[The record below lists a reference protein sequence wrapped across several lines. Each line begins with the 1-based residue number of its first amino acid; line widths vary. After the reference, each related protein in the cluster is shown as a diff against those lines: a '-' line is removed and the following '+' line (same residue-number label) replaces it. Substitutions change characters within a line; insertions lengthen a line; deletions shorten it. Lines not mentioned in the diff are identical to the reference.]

1 MTFLQK
7 YLVAPALGAAGL
19 FVGYRVYCNRMAGS
33 GEQAAPPAEVG
44 SEELRKLSEQV
55 RELASRLTAVEH
67 KTSSGDWLEMIN
79 SRFVA
84 LEERMTV
91 QGERIASMEGNY
103 QNIEG
108 SLESILRKL
117 DGLTREKA
125 PAPVPIESL
134 KDRMHPAAAEPMPV
148 AQLVG

>member
-7 YLVAPALGAAGL
+7 YLVAPTLGAAGL
-19 FVGYRVYCNRMAGS
+19 FVGYRVYRNRIAESGDRPAPPVEAGS
-33 GEQAAPPAEVG
+33 
-44 SEELRKLSEQV
+44 ELGKLAEQV
-55 RELASRLTAVEH
+55 RELASRLAAVES
-67 KTSSGDWLEMIN
+67 KASSGEWLEMIN
-79 SRFVA
+79 SRFIA

-91 QGERIASMEGNY
+91 HGERISSMEGNY

-117 DGLTREKA
+117 DGMGREKA
-125 PAPVPIESL
+125 QAPVPIESL
-134 KDRMHPAAAEPMPV
+134 KDRIHHTASEAVPV

>member
-7 YLVAPALGAAGL
+7 YLVAPTLGAAGL
-19 FVGYRVYCNRMAGS
+19 FVGYRVYRNRIAESGDRPAPPVEAGS
-33 GEQAAPPAEVG
+33 EQFG
-44 SEELRKLSEQV
+44 KLAEQV
-55 RELASRLTAVEH
+55 RELASRLAAVEG
-67 KTSSGDWLEMIN
+67 KASSSEWLDMIN
-79 SRFVA
+79 SRFIA

-91 QGERIASMEGNY
+91 QGERISSMEGNY

-117 DGLTREKA
+117 DGMGREKA
-125 PAPVPIESL
+125 QAPVPIESL
-134 KDRMHPAAAEPMPV
+134 KDRIHHTASEAVPV